1 VRAFFLVLGV
11 PFAYER
17 KRNWGPLRVYGV
29 RVSGQ
34 REQSADVLSFEQFF
48 MAEHV
53 RLVAIAIA
61 LAPDRETAQDVAQ
74 ETLAR
79 AFARWDQVRVLDQPG
94 AWVRRILINLL
105 IDNHRRRTREQ
116 AAVVRLLSE
125 SSTSI
130 ASADVDG
137 FVAMIRRLPERQR
150 VAVVLRYLD
159 DLSIDDVA
167 YSMNVAEGTVK
178 ALLFK
183 ARQSLSTDL
192 ARTEEVR

>member
-1 VRAFFLVLGV
+1 
-11 PFAYER
+11 
-17 KRNWGPLRVYGV
+17 
-29 RVSGQ
+29 VSGQ

-53 RLVAIAIA
+53 RLVAIAMA
-61 LAPDRETAQDVAQ
+61 LAPDRETAHDAAQ

-79 AFARWDQVRVLDQPG
+79 AFARWDRVRVLDQPG

-105 IDNHRRRTREQ
+105 IDNHRRRTHEQ
-116 AAVVRLLSE
+116 GAVLRLLAE
-125 SSTSI
+125 SSTST
-130 ASADVDG
+130 SDADIEG
-137 FVAMIRRLPERQR
+137 FVALIRRLPERQR

-167 YSMNVAEGTVK
+167 YSMNVADGTVK

-183 ARQSLSTDL
+183 ARRTLTAELS
-192 ARTEEVR
+192 RTEEVR

>member
-1 VRAFFLVLGV
+1 LQNRPGDSDAFAPL
-11 PFAYER
+11 R
-17 KRNWGPLRVYGV
+17 KRNRGLLRVYGV

-79 AFARWDQVRVLDQPG
+79 AFAHWDRVRTLDQPG

-105 IDNHRRRTREQ
+105 IDNHRRRTREDG
-116 AAVVRLLSE
+116 AVLRLLSE
-125 SSTSI
+125 SSTS
-130 ASADVDG
+130 SSSEDVDG
-137 FVAMIRRLPERQR
+137 FIALIRRLPERQR

-159 DLSIDDVA
+159 DLSVDDVA
-167 YSMNVAEGTVK
+167 YSMNVAQGTVK
-178 ALLFK
+178 SLLFK
-183 ARQSLSTDL
+183 ARQTL
-192 ARTEEVR
+192 ADELTRIEEVR